1 MPSWLRPPPEASRRM
16 EALLSSRRN
25 LNPIPQPGLFQVLAP
40 RTDLPEEV
48 RADLLPLMQRLLQEI
63 VQGENNA
70 KHELNNDQDNS

>member
-1 MPSWLRPPPEASRRM
+1 M

-25 LNPIPQPGLFQVLAP
+25 LNPIPQPALFQVLAP
-40 RTDLPEEV
+40 RIDLPEKV